1 MASVFQAHNETL
13 GDRHRTVA
21 PGEPRRKPVPRCRAH
36 GKKLRGVCTGCKQIL
51 CNEGSGIAD
60 CSAASPAAA
69 GEYLVKPPTG
79 EALLY
84 GDSLL
89 INSGRVRLPGSM
101 CTV

>member
-21 PGEPRRKPVPRCRAH
+21 PGEPRRKPVRRCRAH
-36 GKKLRGVCTGCKQIL
+36 GGELIGVCTGCKLIL
-51 CNEGSGIAD
+51 CIEGSEIAD

-84 GDSLL
+84 GASLL
-89 INSGRVRLPGSM
+89 INSGHVRPPG
-101 CTV
+101 